1 MRTFNLPDLGEGLHE
16 AEIVSW
22 HVEVGDK
29 VVADQPLVSVET
41 DKAVVEVPTPYSG
54 RVAKLFA
61 EAGASIE
68 VGAPLAAFDGTEA
81 ADGGTVA
88 GRLPD
93 EATEVTEAAGAGRG
107 VSPRVK
113 ATPAVR
119 ALARRLGVDLGTIAP
134 SGEGGAVTAGDVERV
149 AKLLSETEPAE
160 ALSGVRRAMARRMA
174 QAHGE
179 VVPATLYDEADV
191 EAWPAGTDVT
201 ARLIEAIAAGC
212 RAAPALNAWY
222 ESRSESRRVLGRVDL
237 GLAVDTPDGLFVP
250 VMRDVGNRDLTDL
263 RGGLEA
269 LKRDVAERRVP
280 PEEMRGAT
288 ITLSNFGVLGAGRF
302 AALVVVPP
310 QVAIVGAGRIAPR
323 LVVVEEAAVMR
334 RMLPLSL
341 TFDHR
346 VVNGGEAAR
355 FLAMMI
361 ADLARPD

>member
-16 AEIVSW
+16 AEIISW

-41 DKAVVEVPTPYSG
+41 DKAVVEVPVPYSG

-61 EAGASIE
+61 EAGAAVK
-68 VGAPLAAFDGTEA
+68 VGAPLATFDGTEA

-88 GRLPD
+88 GCLPD
-93 EATEVTEAAGAGRG
+93 EVTEVTEATGAGRG
-107 VSPRVK
+107 GTPRVK

-119 ALARRLGVDLGTIAP
+119 ALARRLEVDLGTIAP
-134 SGEGGAVTAGDVERV
+134 SGKGGAITAGDVERV

-191 EAWPAGTDVT
+191 EVWPAGTDVT
-201 ARLIEAIAAGC
+201 VRLIEAIAAGC
-212 RAAPALNAWY
+212 RAAPALNTWY
-222 ESRSESRRVLGRVDL
+222 ESRSESRRVLCRVDL

-250 VMRDVGNRDLTDL
+250 VMRDVGNRDGTDL
-263 RGGLEA
+263 RGGLGA
-269 LKRDVAERRVP
+269 LKRDIARRRVP

-310 QVAIVGAGRIAPR
+310 QVAIVGAGRITPR
-323 LVVVEEAAVMR
+323 LVVVEEAAVPR

-355 FLAMMI
+355 FLAAMI
-361 ADLARPD
+361 AHLACPD